1 VLCIAHRPEHI
12 PEGFNRHLHLTAK
25 A

>member
-12 PEGFNRHLHLTAK
+12 PEGVNRHLHLTAK